1 MTLNKALRK
10 LESYLTCRK
19 RKANVIDDEYSM
31 DRPDSAVTIGNEKAN
46 RNHVILDLSH
56 YNSQDHRIQS
66 FSLFFRES
74 SDLIS
79 ISFLN
84 YQIQLSE
91 PNSSKF

>member
-19 RKANVIDDEYSM
+19 RKANVIDDEYS
-31 DRPDSAVTIGNEKAN
+31 NEKAN

-66 FSLFFRES
+66 FSILFFRES